1 MLLKSI
7 ERLLILVAIALLV
20 VIFTQNIVSNPA
32 LLDWVVPIVA
42 GVGFVMWLMF
52 RSPHREY

>member
-7 ERLLILVAIALLV
+7 ERLLILIAVALIV
-20 VIFTQNIVSNPA
+20 VIFAQNIVSNPA

-52 RSPHREY
+52 RSPHKQY